1 LLKIFLG
8 CGERNGETSS
18 RDFYALQDLEAEL
31 KSSTFLLLK
40 CPRRILLLFRP
51 PYQHL
56 FIIFLETGVGK
67 EVSKQRKTINSFAH
81 SAVANPQISSACQ
94 PANRKPENFKINPQ
108 ISNYLQNNAQLC
120 LKTVLK
126 VVF

>member
-51 PYQHL
+51 PYDHL
-56 FIIFLETGVGK
+56 FNIFGDRGGPGWAEVGK
-67 EVSKQRKTINSFAH
+67 QTKTRKFFSSFRYRK
-81 SAVANPQISSACQ
+81 SANFLGVPARKSANL
-94 PANRKPENFKINPQ
+94 KINPQ
-108 ISNYLQNNAQLC
+108 ITKQH
-120 LKTVLK
+120 
-126 VVF
+126 

>member
-40 CPRRILLLFRP
+40 CPRRILLLFRS
-51 PYQHL
+51 PYHHL
-56 FIIFLETGVGK
+56 FIIFRDRGGHRGEQTNK
-67 EVSKQRKTINSFAH
+67 NQKIIFAH
-81 SAVANPQISSACQ
+81 SAVANPQIS
-94 PANRKPENFKINPQ
+94 
-108 ISNYLQNNAQLC
+108 
-120 LKTVLK
+120 
-126 VVF
+126 